1 MGSEVRASAK
11 DFIDAVAEVRRTCPH
26 ASFTAGVSNLSHGA
40 RTAALLREGLSSAFL
55 QQAVPKGLNL
65 AFVEPLG
72 M

>member
-40 RTAALLREGLSSAFL
+40 RTAAMLREGLASAFL